1 MPIQPEG
8 LKAISG
14 QGLVPVPDP
23 TTLTNELVRAA
34 VTAAVDRIEA
44 RMDGTDKLQIEKFN
58 AIEQRIVA
66 NREGVEARFELLAQQ
81 TVKAASDVKSA
92 VDAAFAAAASGVQQQ
107 NNANFLASQ
116 KQEAAFTK
124 QIDQLA
130 ASVAQISRA
139 SDDKLNDLKKTND
152 DKFGDL
158 KDRIVA
164 MEGRS
169 SISDP
174 TTAAALRDMANAISA
189 LKSSSDQ
196 GTGRHEQGSA
206 SLALIFSLVAT
217 ALAAGVLIID
227 LVSLMTRGHP

>member
-1 MPIQPEG
+1 MAVQTEG
-8 LKAISG
+8 LKTISTS
-14 QGLVPVPDP
+14 GLVPVPDP

-44 RMDGTDKLQIEKFN
+44 RMDGTDKLQSEKFI
-58 AIEQRIVA
+58 AIEQRIIA
-66 NREGVEARFELLAQQ
+66 NREAVDARFELLDKQ
-81 TVKAASDVKSA
+81 TVKASSDVKSA
-92 VDAAFAAAASGVQQQ
+92 VDAAFAAAKEAVSQQ
-107 NNANFLASQ
+107 NLANQQASQ

-130 ASVAQISRA
+130 ASVAQISKA
-139 SDDKLNDLKKTND
+139 NDDKLNDIRKTND
-152 DKFGDL
+152 DKINDL

-196 GTGRHEQGSA
+196 GSGRRVQGSETLAIIISIVAAMAAVGVVLVDWISFA
-206 SLALIFSLVAT
+206 S
-217 ALAAGVLIID
+217 
-227 LVSLMTRGHP
+227 RGHP